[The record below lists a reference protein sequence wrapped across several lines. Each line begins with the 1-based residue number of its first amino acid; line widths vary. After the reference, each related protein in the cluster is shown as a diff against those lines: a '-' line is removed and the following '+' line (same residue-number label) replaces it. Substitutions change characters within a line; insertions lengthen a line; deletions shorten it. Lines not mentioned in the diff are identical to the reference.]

1 MYMNLFDSHV
11 HSDNSHDG
19 EHSVTFICEMAE
31 RKEMMGL
38 CITDHYE
45 LNLDTEQADLC
56 LRNSFIE
63 TGKAR
68 QAFDYRLLVLN
79 GIEMGQA
86 IHNLPKAES
95 VLRKY
100 RFDFVLGSLHNIR
113 DMDDFAYI
121 DFSGLNSE
129 LILDRY
135 FAEVLELCQWGGFD
149 SLAHLTYPLR
159 YIVGQYHQQ
168 VDMNRYD
175 EIIREIL
182 STLAQKHLGLE
193 INTAG
198 LRREIGQTAPTLE
211 YVKLFREL
219 GGEILTFGS
228 DAHRAQDVGA
238 GLDVAFEMAKEAGFS
253 YFAFYKKHE
262 PRMLRLM

>member
-19 EHSVTFICEMAE
+19 EHSITFLCENAVQ
-31 RKEMMGL
+31 KNLMGL

-45 LNLDTEQADLC
+45 LDLNTEQADLC

-68 QAFDYRLLVLN
+68 QAFDYRLLVMN

-86 IHNLPKAES
+86 TQNLDKAEE

-100 RFDFVLGSLHNIR
+100 RFDFVLGSLHAIR
-113 DMDDFAYI
+113 GMDDFAYV
-121 DFSGLNSE
+121 DFSGLNAE
-129 LILDRY
+129 VILERY
-135 FAEVLELCQWGGFD
+135 FDELLELCQWGGFD
-149 SLAHLTYPLR
+149 SLAHMTYPLR
-159 YIVGQYHQQ
+159 YIVG
-168 VDMNRYD
+168 N
-175 EIIREIL
+175 

-198 LRREIGQTAPTLE
+198 LRREIGQTSPTLE

-228 DAHRAQDVGA
+228 DAHCAQDLGA
-238 GLDVAFEMAKEAGFS
+238 GLETAIDMAKEAGFS

-262 PRMLRLM
+262 PRMLRLL